1 MKRPKLD
8 EWQLEDFQLTISQ
21 ALNENKPVQI
31 TTWANGEIVIAEGLL
46 QEVDKYHNE
55 CLLKCQLDVIKRI
68 QLSSICDICLLEEV

>member
-1 MKRPKLD
+1 MY
-8 EWQLEDFQLTISQ
+8 ISQ
-21 ALNENKPVQI
+21 ALNEHKPVKI
-31 TTWANGEIVIAEGLL
+31 STWANGEIVITEGLL